1 MAQTLREAP
10 NAGVG
15 QTTEME
21 LYLLRGCWSSSI
33 VEQEKGACNKARHL
47 SSCDRGNGP
56 INKKYTRMRSEEARV
71 QRTPV
76 VTNFLFFC
84 IIVSHRCFSVCNVLM
99 SRHDLTTYSYSI
111 TVNILV
117 YGTHTDQ
124 LPVIPTVCLW
134 QPPGMLVRG
143 RSSSTSSA
151 GSLGE
156 SERYVPSFSLLP
168 LRSMIGA
175 RH

>member
-1 MAQTLREAP
+1 MARKT
-10 NAGVG
+10 
-15 QTTEME
+15 
-21 LYLLRGCWSSSI
+21 
-33 VEQEKGACNKARHL
+33 
-47 SSCDRGNGP
+47 
-56 INKKYTRMRSEEARV
+56 KKYTKTRSEEAECNV
-71 QRTPV
+71 TPV

-117 YGTHTDQ
+117 YGTHTNQ

-134 QPPGMLVRG
+134 QSPGMLVRG
-143 RSSSTSSA
+143 RSSSTSTSSA

-156 SERYVPSFSLLP
+156 SERYVPSFSFSVLP
-168 LRSMIGA
+168 LRSLIGA
-175 RH
+175 SGHVTDGPDWSSTIAYNAQFSSPGIPKS